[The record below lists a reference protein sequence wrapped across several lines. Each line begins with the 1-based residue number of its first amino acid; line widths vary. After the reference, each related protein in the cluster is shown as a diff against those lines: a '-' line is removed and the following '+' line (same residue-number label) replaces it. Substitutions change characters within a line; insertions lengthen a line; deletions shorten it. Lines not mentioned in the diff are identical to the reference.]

1 MSSLA
6 GTWNRAQPTFVDPY
20 ANRYF
25 IAFTVT
31 LAAIMELL
39 DTSIV
44 NVAIPHMMGTLGA
57 TIDQITW
64 VSTGY
69 IVANVIV
76 LPLTG
81 WLSALFGRRRYFAGS
96 IAIFT
101 MASLFCGNAHSLPV
115 LVFWRIVQGLGGG
128 ALLSTAQAT
137 LYETFPPE
145 EYGTAMAIFGMGV
158 MVGPTLGPT
167 LGGYLTDAFS
177 WPWIFYINLPF
188 GIAAFLLTLAFIRDS
203 RHAAPA
209 GKADVLGLGL
219 LVVGI
224 GALQTLLERGERLDW
239 FSSRE
244 IVTLAIASGVSIAL
258 FVWRE
263 LASEN
268 PIVDLRIL
276 KNRQFAIGVAMAAVL
291 GTCLY
296 GPVFLL
302 PVYLQELRGFTANQ
316 TGLVILP
323 GAIASAITMALTA
336 RLANKTD
343 ARPMV
348 VIGVILFSISMW
360 RWSLFTLESGGA
372 DFFWPLVLRGIG
384 LGLVFVPLTNLSLS
398 QLPMSKIAQGTGLN
412 NLLRQ
417 LGGSVGI
424 AITATFFSRIQVQ
437 VRSVLGENLN
447 AFSQT
452 AQQRLAGLASYLV
465 AHGTPAAV
473 AQQKAIALL
482 QGQVARQAMMIAF
495 ERLFLLFGLTF
506 LIALPLLAFMK
517 RARRGGGGGLAH

>member
-1 MSSLA
+1 VSSVA
-6 GTWNRAQPTFVDPY
+6 GTWGGAKSTTYNPY
-20 ANRYF
+20 AYRYI

-44 NVAIPHMMGTLGA
+44 NVAIPHMMGSLGA

-69 IVANVIV
+69 IVANVII

-96 IAIFT
+96 IALFT

-188 GIAAFLLTLAFIRDS
+188 GIAAFLLTLAFLRDS
-203 RHAAPA
+203 PYARKA
-209 GKADVLGLGL
+209 GPADVLGLGL
-219 LVVGI
+219 LVLGI
-224 GALQTLLERGERLDW
+224 GSLQTLLERGERLDW

-244 IVTLAIASGVSIAL
+244 IVALAITSVVATAL

-263 LASEN
+263 LASDH

-276 KNRQFAIGVAMAAVL
+276 KNRQFAIGVSMAAVL
-291 GTCLY
+291 GICLY

-302 PVYLQELRGFTANQ
+302 PIYLQELLGFTANQ

-336 RLANKTD
+336 RIVTKMDT
-343 ARPMV
+343 RRV
-348 VIGVILFSISMW
+348 VVVGATLFSISMW
-360 RWSLFTLESGGA
+360 MWSHFTLDSGRV
-372 DFFWPLVLRGIG
+372 DMFWPLVLRGIG
-384 LGLVFVPLTNLSLS
+384 LGLVFVPLTNLSLAE
-398 QLPMSKIAQGTGLN
+398 LPMTQIAQGTGLN

-424 AITATFFSRIQVQ
+424 AVTATLLTRFQVQ
-437 VRSVLGENLN
+437 VRSVLGQNVSD
-447 AFSQT
+447 FSQA
-452 AQQRLAGLASYLV
+452 AQQRIAGLSSYLV
-465 AHGTPAAV
+465 AHGTPLALAQRKAV
-473 AQQKAIALL
+473 ALVDA
-482 QGQVARQAMMIAF
+482 QVTRQAMMISF
-495 ERLFLLFGLTF
+495 ERLFLLFGITF
-506 LIALPLLAFMK
+506 LAGLPFLFMMR
-517 RARRGGGGGLAH
+517 RARRSGGGGLAH

>member
-1 MSSLA
+1 VSSLA
-6 GTWNRAQPTFVDPY
+6 GTWNGAKVAAVDPY

-31 LAAIMELL
+31 LAAVMELL

-101 MASLFCGNAHSLPV
+101 IASLFCGNAHSLPM

-203 RHAAPA
+203 RHAAAPV
-209 GKADVLGLGL
+209 GVDVPGLTLLVLG
-219 LVVGI
+219 I
-224 GALQTLLERGERLDW
+224 GSLQTLLERGERLDW

-244 IVTLAIASGVSIAL
+244 IVALAMVSGVSLGAFI
-258 FVWRE
+258 WRE
-263 LASEN
+263 LTTAH
-268 PIVDLRIL
+268 PVVDLSIL
-276 KNRQFAIGVAMAAVL
+276 KSRQFALGVSLAAVL
-291 GTCLY
+291 GLCLY
-296 GPVFLL
+296 GPIFLL
-302 PVYLQELRGFTANQ
+302 PVYLQTLQGFTANQ

-323 GAIASAITMALTA
+323 GAIASAFTMAIAGRFGA
-336 RLANKTD
+336 RMDGRRLVALGAT
-343 ARPMV
+343 
-348 VIGVILFSISMW
+348 LFAISMW
-360 RWSLFTLESGGA
+360 RWSLFTLDSGGS
-372 DFFWPLVLRGIG
+372 DFFWPLVLRGVGI
-384 LGLVFVPLTNLSLS
+384 GLVFVPLTNLSLAE
-398 QLPMSKIAQGTGLN
+398 LPMSKIAQGTGLN

-424 AITATFFSRIQVQ
+424 AITATLLTRFQVQ
-437 VRSVLGENLN
+437 IRSILGQNVN
-447 AFSQT
+447 AYSQA
-452 AQQRLAGLASYLV
+452 AQQRVAALSSYLV
-465 AHGTPAAV
+465 SHGTPLAL
-473 AQQKAIALL
+473 AQQKAVALL
-482 QGQVARQAMMIAF
+482 EAEVTRQAAMIAF
-495 ERLFLLFGLTF
+495 ERLFMLFGLAF
-506 LIALPLLAFMK
+506 LVVLPLVAFMK
-517 RARRGGGGGLAH
+517 RARRAGGGGLAH